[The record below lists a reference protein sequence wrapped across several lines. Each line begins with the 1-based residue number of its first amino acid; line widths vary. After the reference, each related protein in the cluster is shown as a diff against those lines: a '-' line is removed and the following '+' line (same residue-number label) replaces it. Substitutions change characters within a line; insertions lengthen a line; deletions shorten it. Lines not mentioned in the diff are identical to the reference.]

1 MNIDQI
7 LSKKAGIAIAGMW
20 FISKATLQTSIV
32 LAVVSVIGII
42 CQTILDRK
50 KE

>member
-1 MNIDQI
+1 MKDQI

-20 FISKATLQTSIV
+20 FISKATLETAIVLCIVSIV
-32 LAVVSVIGII
+32 GII

-50 KE
+50 